1 MSTISLKD
9 VSLIVDGAPVQG
21 LAPEGV
27 TLAFTNE
34 IFTHVPGV
42 NSSTRLKNVDLSGTI
57 TINLLST
64 SSSNNTFKGIID
76 EDMET
81 NNKRFGLQITDNIS
95 GEKYSAI
102 NAYFTKR
109 ADAAFSNDSNNRV
122 YTILVPKL
130 NHDGASGST
139 Q

>member
-42 NSSTRLKNVDLSGTI
+42 NSTTRLKNVDLSGTVE
-57 TINLLST
+57 INLLST

-76 EDMET
+76 EDMST
-81 NNKRFGLQITDNIS
+81 NNKRFGFSLVDNIS
-95 GEKYSAI
+95 GESYRGV
-102 NAYFTKR
+102 NCYFNKR
-109 ADAAFSNDSNNRV
+109 SDAAFSNDSNNRV
-122 YTILVPKL
+122 YTFVCPEMIQE
-130 NHDGASGST
+130 AAAE
-139 Q
+139 

>member
-9 VSLIVDGAPVQG
+9 VSIIINGAPVQG
-21 LAPEGV
+21 LAPEGISI
-27 TLAFTNE
+27 TFPE

-42 NSSTRLKNVDLSGTI
+42 NSSTRVRSVDELTTI
-57 TINLLST
+57 EINLLQT
-64 SSSNNTFKGIID
+64 SSSNNTFVGIIN
-76 EDMET
+76 EDLET

-95 GEKYSAI
+95 GEKYSGI
-102 NAYFTKR
+102 NAFFSKR

-130 NHDGASGST
+130 NQDGAAGST